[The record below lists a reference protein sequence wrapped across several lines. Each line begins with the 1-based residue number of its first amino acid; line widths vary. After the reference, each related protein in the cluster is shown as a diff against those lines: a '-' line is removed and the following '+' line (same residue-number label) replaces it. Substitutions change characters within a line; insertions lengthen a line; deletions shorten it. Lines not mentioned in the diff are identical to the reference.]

1 MQRLA
6 PPEDDREVPPG
17 ATTSRRQPRL
27 IYLRGYGYIELP
39 YYVWHYVGLIAA
51 ILLLPPL
58 GLLLFLQ
65 TFDAD
70 AYRPR
75 IAATLRQ
82 AIGQEVEI
90 SGPVKRAG
98 IMTPRFGFGPVAV
111 LGDAGGSRRE
121 IARIAHVEV
130 ELALWPL
137 LHGVVDIRAI
147 GLDTP
152 DVLLERDAAGRG
164 NWQGSTLA
172 AATSTPL
179 ASRAAILGLQAI
191 TVRDGRLTWRDDEH
205 GTTTSLNLKR
215 VTITTASD
223 GNLTVNTEATLG
235 RDRVALSGEVGT
247 LARLL
252 DLDATT
258 PWPVSLMLQARGG
271 NFSAKGNF
279 TAPLRAGGYTL
290 QVNGDMRESQNFR
303 NILPSG
309 WPPLRNIA
317 LSVRLSDVGHA
328 LPDLTALSLTVGASD
343 LSALFPGGRL
353 ERLELRAGGMNE
365 ALHGEITGVIGGAPL
380 QLAAVLGTPTGVLQ
394 AAVRLGWL
402 PDWMGAA
409 PAGASVGFPIDVAA
423 NLGDSEFTANGAITT
438 PASLGGLTLSINAA
452 LRDLQKLEPVLRRR
466 LPLWDSATLQA
477 NLSDFGGSLLDGVAL
492 RDFSLTTPDGDLGGD
507 ATVRFGAK
515 PTITARLH
523 NEKLDLDGL
532 ANSFAALHFGT
543 PPPLPAK
550 TPPGMRAA
558 PLVFHERPLALG
570 GFDLAALDLTLAL
583 TEARLL
589 GLPYKD
595 LTGHIGLQNGA
606 LTIDKLAGMSP
617 GGPVTMR
624 FSYDTS
630 SAAAPMQLRI
640 QAPVVAIKPMLI
652 ALQRPEDISGNL
664 AIDVDLSAEGRDPHA
679 LAGSLRG
686 RAGLALVD
694 GEIDTTM
701 FAQYMFAMLRQA
713 KMPMHLISAGL
724 SRTRC
729 FAAALVAN
737 HGDIQLDTLVLDS
750 ERLLI
755 EANGRAQGSAE
766 LMDLRIRPQL
776 RFGGPSLTVPL
787 RLVGSFNGPHLLIDG
802 TADGIDV
809 PKAFLASAQAAERG
823 ADACPAAL
831 TAARNGAAGPMPHDK
846 PMAVTPMPPPKRE
859 DNG

>member
-1 MQRLA
+1 MA
-6 PPEDDREVPPG
+6 PDAAPWVES
-17 ATTSRRQPRL
+17 TRRQPRL
-27 IYLRGYGYIELP
+27 IYLRGYGYLELP
-39 YYVWHYVGLIAA
+39 YYIWHYVGLIIA

-58 GLLLFLQ
+58 GLLAFLQ

-90 SGPVKRAG
+90 SGPVKLAG
-98 IMTPRFGFGPVAV
+98 VMVPRFGFGPVAV

-137 LHGVVDIRAI
+137 LHGVVAI
-147 GLDTP
+147 HRLGLDGP

-164 NWQGSTLA
+164 NWQGTALA
-172 AATSTPL
+172 ASNLTPL
-179 ASRAAILGLQAI
+179 ANRAAILGLQAI

-205 GTTTSLNLKR
+205 GTTTSVNLKR
-215 VTITTASD
+215 VAISTTSD

-252 DLDATT
+252 DVDART
-258 PWPVSLMLQARGG
+258 PWPVSLTLQARGG
-271 NFSAKGNF
+271 NFNAKGSF

-290 QVNGDMRESQNFR
+290 QVTGDMRESQNFR
-303 NILPSG
+303 NILPDG
-309 WPPLRNIA
+309 WPPLRHIA
-317 LSVRLSDVGHA
+317 LSVRLSDGGRA
-328 LPDLTALSLTVGASD
+328 LPDITALSLTVGASD
-343 LSALFPGGRL
+343 LSSLFPGGQM

-365 ALHGEITGVIGGAPL
+365 ALHGELAGVIGGAPL

-409 PAGASVGFPIDVAA
+409 PPGASVGFPIDLAA
-423 NLGDSEFTANGAITT
+423 TLGDSELTANGAMAM
-438 PASLGGLTLSINAA
+438 PASLAGLTLSINAA

-466 LPLWDSATLQA
+466 LPLWDFATLQGT
-477 NLSDFGGSLLDGVAL
+477 LSDFGGSLLDGVAA
-492 RDFSLTTPDGDLGGD
+492 RDFSLTTPNGDLGGE
-507 ATVRFGAK
+507 ATIQFGAK
-515 PTITARLH
+515 PAITARLH
-523 NEKLDLDGL
+523 GEKLDLDGL
-532 ANSFAALHFGT
+532 SDSFAALHFGT
-543 PPPLPAK
+543 PPPLAAK
-550 TPPGMRAA
+550 TPPGMRVA

-570 GFDLAALDLTLAL
+570 GFDLATLDLDVALA
-583 TEARLL
+583 EARLI
-589 GLPYKD
+589 GLPYKN
-595 LTGHIGLQNGA
+595 LAGRIALLNGA
-606 LTIDKLAGMSP
+606 LTIDKLTGMSP
-617 GGPVTMR
+617 GGPVNLR
-624 FSYDTS
+624 FSYDTG
-630 SAAAPMQLRI
+630 SATAPMQLRI
-640 QAPVVAIKPMLI
+640 QAPAIAIKPVLI

-664 AIDVDLSAEGRDPHA
+664 AIDLDLAAAGRDPHA
-679 LAGSLRG
+679 LASSLHG

-713 KMPMHLISAGL
+713 KMPMHLISVGL

-755 EANGRAQGSAE
+755 EANGRAQGRAE
-766 LMDLRIRPQL
+766 LIDVRIRPQL

-787 RLVGSFNGPHLLIDG
+787 RLAGSYNGIRMLIDG
-802 TADGIDV
+802 AADGTDV
-809 PKAFLASAQAAERG
+809 PKAFLASAHAAERG

-846 PMAVTPMPPPKRE
+846 PMAVTPMTPPKPE